1 MSYFVLTSII
11 FVLAITVNSLSV
23 FLQKQHSVYDKFHH
37 GWMLHS
43 LIILPFWLLFTI
55 LVSQLN
61 RHYIVSFDLPVSTWF
76 GYGLI
81 MMGTV
86 MFTFAVREVGSQ
98 ALVNGNFF
106 GKGKIVNSGI
116 YRFLK
121 NPIYDSYVLFFLGLG
136 FSLSNAAFFFFA
148 VMSYIGLNIIES
160 RVEVIREKP

>member
-23 FLQKQHSVYDKFHH
+23 FLQKRYRLYDKFHH
-37 GWMLHS
+37 GWMIHS

-55 LVSQLN
+55 LVSQLDS
-61 RHYIVSFDLPVSTWF
+61 HYTAPFDLPILTWL

-81 MMGTV
+81 TMSIV
-86 MFTFAVREVGSQ
+86 MFTFAIREVGSQ

-106 GKGKIVNSGI
+106 GKGKMVNSGI

-121 NPIYDSYVLFFLGLG
+121 NPIYDSYMLFFVGLG
-136 FSLSNAAFFFFA
+136 FSFSNAAFFFLA
-148 VMSYIGLNIIES
+148 VISYIGLNAIES
-160 RVEVIREKP
+160 RVEIMREKP